1 MGISFPFPD
10 TALNS
15 DVEIYMSSG
24 IDHNGASTTELVF
37 SGKCYY
43 EQRRVTNRTQKGE
56 YVNSSGVIIVKGDLF
71 AKGSP
76 VTQQEM
82 ETGYVIIRG
91 KQLKV
96 TALDR
101 YFNLSGTVHH
111 VELEVI

>member
-10 TALNS
+10 AALNS
-15 DVEIYMSSG
+15 DIEVFMSSG
-24 IDHNGASTTELVF
+24 IDHEGAATPELVY

-56 YVNSSGVIIVKGDLF
+56 YVNSSGVVIVKGDLI
-71 AKGSP
+71 AKDKP
-76 VTQQEM
+76 ITQQEM
-82 ETGYVIIRG
+82 ETGHVVIRG